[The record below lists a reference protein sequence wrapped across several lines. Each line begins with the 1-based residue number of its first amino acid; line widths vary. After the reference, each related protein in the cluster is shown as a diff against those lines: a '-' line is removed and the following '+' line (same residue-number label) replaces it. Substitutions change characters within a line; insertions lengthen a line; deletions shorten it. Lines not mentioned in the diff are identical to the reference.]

1 VGEVSWLHYLE
12 LSMIEVLLVFG
23 FLVEGVFL
31 GFECGLGQGQGV
43 WDCLD
48 VWRHL

>member
-1 VGEVSWLHYLE
+1 MGVSWACCLG

-31 GFECGLGQGQGV
+31 GYV
-43 WDCLD
+43 
-48 VWRHL
+48 V